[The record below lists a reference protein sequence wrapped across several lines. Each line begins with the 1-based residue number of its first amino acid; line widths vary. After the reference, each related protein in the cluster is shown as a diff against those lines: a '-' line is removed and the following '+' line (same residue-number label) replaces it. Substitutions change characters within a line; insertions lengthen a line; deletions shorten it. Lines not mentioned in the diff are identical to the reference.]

1 MGRRAI
7 LQLAIAAVAA
17 VAPAAA
23 SSAGAAQVLTVRPHS
38 LLHMNGTDVVCSV
51 DGTSTTTVSCFH
63 LPGGPAT
70 KARKGYAV
78 TASETAITV
87 LPPLGARAVL
97 HVSQP
102 PLAGQPAIAGG
113 APATDLVN
121 LALDDEAKIG
131 GTNMA
136 VIVAPAA
143 GGGTAIGIV
152 FLDAQGLPIV
162 GTYSGGISNRYVQVV
177 KVTGPATTQMTYR
190 HGVY

>member
-1 MGRRAI
+1 MLRPVV
-7 LQLAIAAVAA
+7 LALAAGVL
-17 VAPAAA
+17 AAA
-23 SSAGAAQVLTVRPHS
+23 SPAGAAQVLTVRPHS

-51 DGTSTTTVSCFH
+51 DAVVTTTVSCFH

-70 KARKGYAV
+70 KARKGYAL
-78 TASETAITV
+78 TASESGISV
-87 LPPLGARAVL
+87 LPPLGAKAVL
-97 HVSQP
+97 HVAQP
-102 PLAGQPAIAGG
+102 SLAAQPVIPGG
-113 APATDLVN
+113 SPATTLVN

-131 GTNMA
+131 GTHMA

-190 HGVY
+190 HGVD